1 VYYSSRKHGFT
12 LLELLIVCLLI
23 SISLAFAIP
32 TLRNN
37 LVSDE
42 LASGS
47 RKVISLIKSCRSR
60 AVSQHQSFLIFY
72 DVAEGKFWYQPAE
85 TKDESKIAPSAIS
98 LPPGVQIRSVTQAST
113 IKDKT
118 TKQNSIWISKQGY
131 MDKTAIELISKDN
144 KSISLLISTF
154 LPVIKVIEGSFVFQ

>member
-1 VYYSSRKHGFT
+1 MYSSSYKQGFT

-32 TLRNN
+32 TLRNT
-37 LVSDE
+37 LVTDE

-47 RKVISLIKSCRSR
+47 RKVISLIKSSR
-60 AVSQHQSFLIFY
+60 AKAVSQHKAFFIFY
-72 DVAEGKFWYQPAE
+72 DISEGKFWYQPEA
-85 TKDESKIAPSAIS
+85 TKEESKIVPPSIT
-98 LPPGVQIRSVTQAST
+98 LPPGIKIRKVTQAST
-113 IKDKT
+113 SKKAQ
-118 TKQNSIWISKQGY
+118 QNSIWISKQGY

-154 LPVIKVIEGSFVFQ
+154 LPTIKVVEGSFVF